1 MSVYWI
7 IVAAVIILGIILPQK
22 GRYRKYY
29 IWIMAVMHAFVCG
42 FRYMYLTGDLINY
55 AYDYRAMIN
64 YGWFSDEVFQEGRN
78 FGFFWLM
85 KFFSMLSDEDFQ
97 VFLIVLAVIIQITV
111 AVFIYKY
118 SPKPWLSYLVYNCMA
133 FYVSGFSLIKQY
145 LAMAIIM
152 WAAMAIFEKRPVRF
166 LFLTLIAGT
175 IHMPALCFLPAYF
188 LANRRI
194 NARMLGAYVLFAGVI
209 YLFRGQI
216 VNFVADFYYE
226 EETFQLTTTTLGGRF
241 LVIVLILVVG
251 FLLKG
256 FRERNY
262 ERLFNL
268 IMVAAILQ
276 MFSGFDNI
284 FTRLADYYL
293 QFLVLFIPM
302 IFYNSTQQVEINE
315 KAANPLLLF
324 NDRSIRILVVLLVL
338 VLIWWYY
345 TTCLGVTIETAVDDY
360 TNFRFMWEV
369 DSSNE

>member
-7 IVAAVIILGIILPQK
+7 IVAAVIILGVILPQT
-22 GRYRKYY
+22 GINRKYY

-42 FRYMYLTGDLINY
+42 FRYMYLTGDLRKY
-55 AYDYRAMIN
+55 ASDYGAMLN

-85 KFFSMLSDEDFQ
+85 KLFSTLSDGDFQ
-97 VFLIVLAVIIQITV
+97 VFLIALAVIIQIAV
-111 AVFIYKY
+111 AVFIYRY

-145 LAMAIIM
+145 LAMAIII
-152 WAAMAIFEKRPVRF
+152 WAAMAIFEKKPVRF
-166 LFLTLIAGT
+166 LLLTIIAGT

-188 LANRRI
+188 LANRRMTV
-194 NARMLGAYVLFAGVI
+194 RVLSAYVLFAGII
-209 YLFRGQI
+209 YLFRGQV

-241 LVIVLILVVG
+241 LVIVLILIAG
-251 FLLKG
+251 FLMKG
-256 FRERNY
+256 FQERNY

-268 IMVAAILQ
+268 IMIAALLQ
-276 MFSGFDNI
+276 MFSGFDNV

-302 IFYNSTQQVEINE
+302 IFYNSIQQVEINK
-315 KAANPLLLF
+315 KAATPLLPF
-324 NDRSIRILVVLLVL
+324 NDRSIRILVILLVL

-345 TTCLGVTIETAVDDY
+345 TTCIGVTIGYAVDDY

-369 DSSNE
+369 N